1 MKRLVSGVLPLALAA
16 AAPAMASTFLAMDQG
31 SLVAQADAVIQG
43 RVLKVESF
51 WEPTG
56 TIIVT
61 EAMVEV
67 EEEIVGRTPTVVR
80 VKTFGGEVGG
90 YFVEAHGFPVFAAG
104 ERLLLFLEP
113 DGEDTLR
120 VTGYQ
125 QGQYRLVSGK
135 DGVELAVPAVD
146 AGSSLLTADG
156 RQVPAPAAQPLD
168 ALKDQIRA
176 EARRLGK
183 SAD

>member
-1 MKRLVSGVLPLALAA
+1 MKRLVSGVLLLALLA
-16 AAPAMASTFLAMDQG
+16 AAPAVASTFLAMDQG

-120 VTGYQ
+120 VTG
-125 QGQYRLVSGK
+125 
-135 DGVELAVPAVD
+135 
-146 AGSSLLTADG
+146 
-156 RQVPAPAAQPLD
+156 
-168 ALKDQIRA
+168 
-176 EARRLGK
+176 
-183 SAD
+183 

>member
-1 MKRLVSGVLPLALAA
+1 MKRLVSGVLLLALVA
-16 AAPAMASTFLAMDQG
+16 AAPAVASTFLAMDQG
-31 SLVAQADAVIQG
+31 SLVAEADAVIQG

-67 EEEIVGRTPTVVR
+67 EETVVGRTPTVVR
-80 VKTFGGEVGG
+80 VKTFGGEVNGF
-90 YFVEAHGFPVFAAG
+90 YVDAHGFPTFAAD
-104 ERLLLFLEP
+104 ERLLLFLEE

-125 QGQYRLVSGK
+125 QGQYRLVPGK
-135 DGVELAVPAVD
+135 DGAELAVPAVD
-146 AGSSLLTADG
+146 EGASLFSADG
-156 RQVPAPAAQPLD
+156 RQAPAPATLPLVE
-168 ALKDQIRA
+168 LKDQIRA

-183 SAD
+183 TTD